1 VTTTERADEVLEEK
15 ECLRL
20 LGAAGIGRVAYT
32 EGALPRIRPV
42 SYAMRDHVVVI
53 PTRAEDPLAHA
64 VRGAVI
70 ALGVDDYDGK
80 PGSRWNVT
88 VVGRAHVGPAG
99 DPPGTTEGPAADTW
113 LIMVQATLIIG
124 GRTSLPAWRAGP
136 GDLQP
141 ARS

>member
-53 PTRAEDPLAHA
+53 PTRAEDPLAPMPF
-64 VRGAVI
+64 G
-70 ALGVDDYDGK
+70 
-80 PGSRWNVT
+80 
-88 VVGRAHVGPAG
+88 
-99 DPPGTTEGPAADTW
+99 
-113 LIMVQATLIIG
+113 
-124 GRTSLPAWRAGP
+124 
-136 GDLQP
+136 
-141 ARS
+141 